1 VHLIERNCSWFHLLC
16 FFPIIFIGVAEAAR
30 QFSEEN
36 QTLIVI
42 CFYFTNRIGRLL
54 LGMMAL

>member
-1 VHLIERNCSWFHLLC
+1 LQLVSSILFLIPF
-16 FFPIIFIGVAEAAR
+16 IFIGVAEAAT